1 MQRLIILRLAF
12 GLIALFTSAALLFS
26 WATSPPAPVAARTAG
41 DSGAREAALFEQR
54 CGRCHAREELLEWL
68 GRRSD
73 ADAGGALLEFLGEH
87 GEASNRE
94 NRTIVVYLETLATPP

>member
-1 MQRLIILRLAF
+1 MQRLIVLRLAA
-12 GLIALFTSAALLFS
+12 GLVALFTGAALLFS
-26 WATSPPAPVAARTAG
+26 WAAAPPAPVAAETTS
-41 DSGAREAALFEQR
+41 DSGAREAALFEER

-73 ADAGGALLEFLGEH
+73 ADPGGALLEFLAEH

-94 NRTIVVYLETLATPP
+94 NRAIVVYLETLATPP